1 MQSAKCKLKS
11 GSLQPRCALSVC
23 SKGLSFA
30 PDDAE
35 QQFCSVDQGIY
46 GHLTY
51 RNLAS
56 LAQQRGDHAEAERF
70 WRAVL
75 AECPGDPEALAKLA
89 SHAPGP
95 SS

>member
-1 MQSAKCKLKS
+1 MQSEKCKVGPFNLAARW
-11 GSLQPRCALSVC
+11 PC

-30 PDDAE
+30 PDAE

-56 LAQQRGDHAEAERF
+56 LAQERGDKAEAQRL

-75 AECPGDPEALAKLA
+75 AECPGDAEALAKLE
-89 SHAPGP
+89 P
-95 SS
+95 

>member
-1 MQSAKCKLKS
+1 VGPFNLPAALAA
-11 GSLQPRCALSVC
+11 CAQGLSVD
-23 SKGLSFA
+23 

-35 QQFCSVDQGIY
+35 LQFCGVDQGIY

-56 LAQQRGDHAEAERF
+56 LAQERGDKAEAERF

-75 AECPGDPEALAKLA
+75 AECPADAEALA
-89 SHAPGP
+89 
-95 SS
+95 

>member
-1 MQSAKCKLKS
+1 
-11 GSLQPRCALSVC
+11 VC

-35 QQFCSVDQGIY
+35 QPFCSVDQGIY

-56 LAQQRGDHAEAERF
+56 LAQERGDKTEAERF

-75 AECPGDPEALAKLA
+75 AECPGDPEATLKLKR
-89 SHAPGP
+89 
-95 SS
+95 